1 MTTQSL
7 VIKKVRLLDPV
18 SGSDRFCDIWIKDGL
33 IKLIAP
39 NITDC
44 PIETSTLEGE
54 GLVLGPG
61 LVDLYS
67 HSGEPGHEERE
78 TLQSLLKAASA
89 GGFTRVSILG
99 DTKPPLDNIDIIT
112 SLKQKNLTATTKLQI
127 WGSLTLGAK
136 GEQMS
141 ELAELALG
149 VIGFADGKSMENLT
163 LLCRLL
169 EYLKPFNKPI
179 ALFPSYSQ
187 LKGNGVMREGSA
199 SLRFGLPGNPA
210 ISETTALTTLL
221 ELVDHTKTPVHLMRI
236 STARGV
242 KLIAEAKA
250 RGLPVTASTTWL
262 HLLVD
267 TEAIKNYDTS
277 LRLEP
282 PLGNASDVVALIE
295 GVKTG
300 VIDVIA
306 IDHHGY
312 TYEEKT
318 LAFAE
323 APTGAIGLELAL
335 PLLWQRFVGSGEW
348 TALELWKTMSL
359 APLKCLQQEPI
370 SLVEGAKAELT
381 LFDPTQNWTVDRAN
395 LNSICHNTSWLG
407 KELTGRVV
415 KIWN

>member
-7 VIKKVRLLDPV
+7 VIKKVRVLDPV
-18 SGSDRFCDIWIKDGL
+18 SGSDRFSDFWLEDGIIKA
-33 IKLIAP
+33 IAP
-39 NITDC
+39 NITDF
-44 PIETSTLEGE
+44 PTETPTLEGQ
-54 GLVLGPG
+54 GLILGPG

-78 TLQSLLKAASA
+78 TLQSLLGAASA

-99 DTKPPLDNIDIIT
+99 DTKPPLDNLDIVA
-112 SLKQKNLTATTKLQI
+112 SLKQKTLNTTTKLQF

-136 GEQMS
+136 GEQMTELV
-141 ELAELALG
+141 ELASG
-149 VIGFADGKSMENLT
+149 VIGFADGKPLENLT
-163 LLCRLL
+163 LLYRLL
-169 EYLKPFNKPI
+169 EYLKPLNKPV
-179 ALFPSYSQ
+179 ALFPSSTQ
-187 LKGNGVMREGSA
+187 LKGNGVMREGPA

-221 ELVDHTKTPVHLMRI
+221 ELVAQTKTPVHLMRI

-242 KLIAEAKA
+242 ELIAQAKA

-267 TEAIKNYDTS
+267 TEAIALYDTS

-282 PLGNASDVVALIE
+282 PLGNTGDVEALIE

-300 VIDVIA
+300 VIDGIA
-306 IDHHGY
+306 VDHQAY

-323 APTGAIGLELAL
+323 APPGAIGLELAL
-335 PLLWQRFVGSGEW
+335 PLLWQRFVASGEW
-348 TALELWKTMSL
+348 TALELWSRMSL
-359 APLKCLQQEPI
+359 GPLKCLQDEPI
-370 SLVEGAKAELT
+370 SVIEGAKAELT
-381 LFDPTQNWTVDRAN
+381 LFDPNQMWTVDRAN

-407 KELTGRVV
+407 KQLTGRVV
-415 KIWN
+415 QIWN